1 MLSSERIFKFEV
13 MDPIN
18 KIERRRKEAETLV
31 FWDINNCPV
40 PKDCDAGLVDTC
52 TVPKDYDARMV
63 ALGIE
68 SALKKAGVYGGPLT
82 ITAIGNLKY
91 TSQLNPDVLSAIFS
105 TGILSLSLPRG

>member
-1 MLSSERIFKFEV
+1 MRTLTL
-13 MDPIN
+13 
-18 KIERRRKEAETLV
+18 ERRRTKIGETETLV
-31 FWDINNCPV
+31 LWDI
-40 PKDCDAGLVDTC
+40 DTC

-105 TGILSLSLPRG
+105 TGIRLCHSPAVKTMIIAVY